1 MKNVLYLAHTINAHN
16 AVKLGT
22 IHAEARARGWSVVEY
37 EFGWTAWSVA
47 EIVTALKPD
56 GIILDGARFVGDF
69 DLRPLR
75 KVPCVYLNTDF
86 PAPPGNI
93 AIRSDAA
100 AIADMAADELLASA
114 PREAVFFSLAPRKIW
129 SKLRAAR
136 FRERMRQAGVPF
148 HVLKRAE
155 DIAGLRRPFAVF
167 AVNDMSAAALLRCG
181 INCDLDCPN
190 DFTLVSVDNDALF
203 CENATPKVTS
213 VEQDIARMGAAAVEA
228 LDSLFSNG
236 PRPTDLIMVPPR
248 RIVRRVSSVRHQVY
262 KTIAEKV
269 AASIDLHALEGIGV
283 AGVAALAGCSRRTVE
298 THYHA
303 VYGQSIG
310 EAILARRF
318 REVERLLRNPH
329 QQIGTIANLCG
340 WKSSAHLM
348 RLFRSRYGTTM
359 TAWRADALK
368 CRQ

>member
-93 AIRSDAA
+93 AIHSDAA

-148 HVLKRAE
+148 QVLKRAE
-155 DIAGLRRPFAVF
+155 DIAGLASSSE
-167 AVNDMSAAALLRCG
+167 DMHRHRTRSSTEVRQ
-181 INCDLDCPN
+181 
-190 DFTLVSVDNDALF
+190 DA
-203 CENATPKVTS
+203 PS
-213 VEQDIARMGAAAVEA
+213 R
-228 LDSLFSNG
+228 
-236 PRPTDLIMVPPR
+236 
-248 RIVRRVSSVRHQVY
+248 SSRA
-262 KTIAEKV
+262 KA
-269 AASIDLHALEGIGV
+269 
-283 AGVAALAGCSRRTVE
+283 
-298 THYHA
+298 
-303 VYGQSIG
+303 
-310 EAILARRF
+310 
-318 REVERLLRNPH
+318 
-329 QQIGTIANLCG
+329 
-340 WKSSAHLM
+340 SSAGRHKE
-348 RLFRSRYGTTM
+348 RHKARGKASRKHRKRRG
-359 TAWRADALK
+359 
-368 CRQ
+368 